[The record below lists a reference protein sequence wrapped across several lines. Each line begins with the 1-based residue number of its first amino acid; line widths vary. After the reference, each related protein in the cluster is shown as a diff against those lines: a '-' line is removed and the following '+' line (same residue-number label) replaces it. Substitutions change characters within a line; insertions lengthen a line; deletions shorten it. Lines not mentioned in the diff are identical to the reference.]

1 ARTKNWF
8 LMSSPYLNYSL
19 VVLYLIIVWKGQQL
33 MESRRPLQLKNLMM
47 FYNFAMVLLNGYM
60 FIEFV
65 AVTAFNP
72 KFSLGCQAVDY
83 SNDDKAVRLA
93 AVCWWF
99 YFSKLVEFAD
109 TFIFMLR
116 KKNNQISFLHVY
128 HHATMPMLWWV
139 GVRWVAGGASYFSAT
154 VNCFIHILMYSYYF
168 LSALGPWIQP
178 FLWWKRYLTS
188 PIGVTE
194 VLDTTID
201 PRTNTHSLLPL
212 LQFILVMIHAVAG
225 LFQDCAFPRPFVF
238 ALVSYLISHIILFS
252 NFYFHTYTKPKKV
265 KGQIKEDGEESNGVN
280 GDRRNSGRYNLRE
293 RPLTSPKRD

>member
-1 ARTKNWF
+1 MDKSGWDKSDSVVDRCKDQNWF
-8 LMSSPYLNYSL
+8 LISSPYLNYSL

-65 AVTAFNP
+65 AVHCFNP

-139 GVRWVAGGASYFSAT
+139 GVRWVAGEPDIK
-154 VNCFIHILMYSYYF
+154 N
-168 LSALGPWIQP
+168 
-178 FLWWKRYLTS
+178 
-188 PIGVTE
+188 E
-194 VLDTTID
+194 V
-201 PRTNTHSLLPL
+201 
-212 LQFILVMIHAVAG
+212 VA
-225 LFQDCAFPRPFVF
+225 FV
-238 ALVSYLISHIILFS
+238 VC
-252 NFYFHTYTKPKKV
+252 TQKPNQSVHGK
-265 KGQIKEDGEESNGVN
+265 
-280 GDRRNSGRYNLRE
+280 YNLVHQH
-293 RPLTSPKRD
+293 